1 MKEGLAK
8 TSSVMKSLSDLEKP
22 CVSKNEK
29 VYITAVE
36 SPESFYCQIS
46 GSEEKLIS
54 LMGKI
59 SAIYDSIPANELKIN
74 AISVGD
80 VCCAQ
85 FSEDNQWYRAVV
97 EGVNASELTVRFI
110 DYGNLETLN
119 IDRTKVL
126 NDDFFSDPPLAIK
139 CCLHNLQPSGGQT
152 WADEA
157 GTFLEGLVSELD
169 AQFLSFT
176 EPFKIQLRD
185 SATDVQEELVKAGL
199 AVIKSTVP
207 GTTTVA
213 EYIKPILKSGETCDV
228 CISYVSSP
236 GEFYCQLANLQ
247 EQLDGSKCKL
257 KFVFYIFFL
266 KEFFAHAFCD

>member
-8 TSSVMKSLSDLEKP
+8 QSSSAIKSLSDLKKP

-46 GSEEKLIS
+46 GSEEKLTS

-59 SAIYDSIPANELKIN
+59 SAIYDSMPADELKIN
-74 AISVGD
+74 TISVGD

-85 FSEDNQWYRAVV
+85 FSEDNQWYRAIV
-97 EGVNASELTVRFI
+97 ENVNASELTVRFI

-126 NDDFFSDPPLAIK
+126 NDNFFGDPPLAIK
-139 CCLHNLQPSGGQT
+139 CCLYKVQPPAGQT

-157 GTFLEGLVSELD
+157 GTFLEGLVSEKELD

-185 SATDVQEELVKAGL
+185 GTTDVQEELVKAGL
-199 AVIKSTVP
+199 AGIKSTVP
-207 GTTTVA
+207 GTTTAA
-213 EYIKPILKSGETCDV
+213 EYIKPVLKSGETCGV
-228 CISYVSSP
+228 CISHISSP
-236 GEFYCQLANLQ
+236 GEFYCQLVNLK
-247 EQLDGSKCKL
+247 EQLDGSKC
-257 KFVFYIFFL
+257 
-266 KEFFAHAFCD
+266 